1 MTAPQQAP
9 PTTAGKDIHMGLLAE
24 RVNRIKP
31 SPSSMAGQ
39 RARELRASG
48 RDILGLTAGEPDFDT
63 PENVVEAAVR
73 AMAQSRTKYTDV
85 GGTPELKAAIA
96 DKFNRE
102 NKLDYRKD
110 EIIVGT
116 GGKQVIFNALMSTVG
131 KGDEVIVPA
140 PYWVSYPDI
149 ALLAGATPV
158 FAATRAQDGFKLRA
172 DDLERAITPRTR
184 WLILNAPNNPSGA
197 TYSIDELRALA
208 DVLLRHPHVWI
219 LSDDM
224 YEHILYDDRRFY
236 TMAQVEP
243 ELKCRTLTVNGVSKA
258 YAMTGWRIGYAGGP
272 AQLIKAMTKLQ
283 SQSTSSPSSVGQA
296 AAQEALSGPQD
307 FIAQR
312 TAIFQQ
318 RRDFLVDTLNRIP
331 GIRCHTPE
339 GAFYAFPSC
348 QALMGRGTPQ
358 GQVLRS
364 DEDFIMYLL
373 EEVDFAVLQ
382 GAAYGVSP
390 YFRLSFAASMGSIE
404 EGCDRLRRACEKLAC

>member
-1 MTAPQQAP
+1 
-9 PTTAGKDIHMGLLAE
+9 MGLLAD

-63 PENVVEAAVR
+63 PENVIEAATR

-96 DKFNRE
+96 DKFLRE
-102 NKLDYRKD
+102 NGLEYRKE
-110 EIIVGT
+110 EIIAGT
-116 GGKQVIFNALMSTVG
+116 GGKQVIFNALMCTVG

-158 FAATRAQDGFKLRA
+158 FAMTRVEDGFKLRPQ
-172 DDLERAITPRTR
+172 DLERAITPRTR

-197 TYSIDELRALA
+197 TYTAEELRALA
-208 DVLLRHPHVWI
+208 EVLERHPHVWV

-224 YEHILYDDRRFY
+224 YEHILYDGRRFS
-236 TMAQVEP
+236 TLAQVAP
-243 ELKCRTLTVNGVSKA
+243 ELKARTLTVNGVSKA

-272 AQLIKAMTKLQ
+272 AELVKAMTKLQ
-283 SQSTSSPSSVGQA
+283 SQSTSNPSSIGQA
-296 AAQEALSGPQD
+296 AAREALAGPQD
-307 FIAQR
+307 FIAER

-318 RRDFLVDTLNRIP
+318 RRDFLVDALNRIP
-331 GIRCHTPE
+331 GIRCHAPE
-339 GAFYAFPSC
+339 GAFYALPSC
-348 QALMGRGTPQ
+348 AGLMGRRTPQ
-358 GQVLRS
+358 GKVLAS
-364 DEDFIMYLL
+364 DEDFVMYLL

-390 YFRLSFAASMGSIE
+390 YFRLSFAASMAAIE
-404 EGCDRLRRACEKLAC
+404 EGCERLRRACERLG